1 MHSWIREHDQYEK
14 LGVRIVAIQWEKE
27 DEEYRAKR
35 ISPFMRMLAGQE
47 ACSGVIHSICEE
59 GGYQWE
65 GGKPLVGIGRMTSMA
80 ES

>member
-1 MHSWIREHDQYEK
+1 MDY
-14 LGVRIVAIQWEKE
+14 AKE
-27 DEEYRAKR
+27 SLKKHAEWKGKDDRAKR

-65 GGKPLVGIGRMTSMA
+65 SGKPLVGIGRMTSMA